1 MADDFEKYR
10 PMLDEMLAKWN
21 ADKERSEHLDL
32 LWPHLEAHWD
42 PENTPS
48 MQELMAMTVEDAKR
62 YRPKKG
68 A

>member
-10 PMLDEMLAKWN
+10 PMLDEMLARWN
-21 ADKERSEHLDL
+21 ADKERQKHLDL
-32 LWPHLEAHWD
+32 LWPHLAEHWD

-48 MQELMAMTVEDAKR
+48 YAELMAMTVEDAKR

>member
-1 MADDFEKYR
+1 MADNFEKFR
-10 PMLDEMLAKWN
+10 PMLEEMFQRWE
-21 ADKERSEHLDL
+21 ADKKREVHLDL
-32 LWPHLEAHWD
+32 LWPHLKEHWD

-48 MQELMAMTVEDAKR
+48 MQELMAMTVETAKK